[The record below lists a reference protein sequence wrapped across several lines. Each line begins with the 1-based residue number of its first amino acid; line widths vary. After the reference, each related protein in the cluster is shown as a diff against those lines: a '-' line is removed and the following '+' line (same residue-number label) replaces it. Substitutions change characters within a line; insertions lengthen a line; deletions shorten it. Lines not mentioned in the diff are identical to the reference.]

1 MLEQRIGELL
11 DVLVAVVE
19 GEADEA
25 ALEVAG
31 DEAAV
36 HLVERDDIDAGAL
49 ELAQQPLEELRRHLQ
64 QPVGLEGVAARRAHV
79 MHGQD
84 GADAADQR
92 PQQMVQAAEIERFQ
106 PAADDRLFHVRVNP
120 NGR

>member
-1 MLEQRIGELL
+1 MPR
-11 DVLVAVVE
+11 
-19 GEADEA
+19 
-25 ALEVAG
+25 
-31 DEAAV
+31 
-36 HLVERDDIDAGAL
+36 AL
-49 ELAQQPLEELRRHLQ
+49 ELAQQPLEKLRRDLQ

-79 MHGQD
+79 MQRQD

-92 PQQMVQAAEIERFQ
+92 PHQMVQAAEIERLQ